1 MAVVIITL
9 LYVVFFLNQVIQKQV
24 KIIDLGQ

>member
-9 LYVVFFLNQVIQKQV
+9 LYVGFFLNQVIQKQV